1 MRNQDGEM
9 NSVPGYSLT
18 GAGSGRV
25 GDGET
30 SEALGWLGHGDC
42 PTGPRQGKGRGLA
55 ICADSGEWLGF
66 GPWPRRVEK
75 GFEFFY
81 KPFIKSN
88 SSDPNSNL
96 NDA

>member
-42 PTGPRQGKGRGLA
+42 PTGPRQGKGGGWPSVLIRVSGWVLA
-55 ICADSGEWLGF
+55 HGQGE
-66 GPWPRRVEK
+66 
-75 GFEFFY
+75 
-81 KPFIKSN
+81 
-88 SSDPNSNL
+88 
-96 NDA
+96 